1 MVLSLLLAM
10 PGPVWSGLEEG
21 FTAVSRGDY
30 ATAIR
35 EWRPL
40 AERGDANAQHN
51 LGVIYEYGYGV
62 AKDYREAMDW
72 YLKAAEQ
79 GLAASQYNLG
89 VMYNNGEG
97 VTRNYVQAHKWFN
110 IAGEHGIKD
119 VSQNLEIVTKKMTPD
134 QISEAQR
141 LAREWLQKHPKR

>member
-1 MVLSLLLAM
+1 MVLPLLLALH
-10 PGPVWSGLEEG
+10 GPAWSGLDEG
-21 FTAVSRGDY
+21 FAAVSRGDY
-30 ATAIR
+30 ATALR
-35 EWRPL
+35 EWQPL

-62 AKDYREAMDW
+62 QKDYKAAMNW

-119 VSQNLEIVTKKMTPD
+119 VSQNLEIVTKKMTPA
-134 QISEAQR
+134 QISEAQK
-141 LAREWLQKHPKR
+141 LAREWLRKHPRR